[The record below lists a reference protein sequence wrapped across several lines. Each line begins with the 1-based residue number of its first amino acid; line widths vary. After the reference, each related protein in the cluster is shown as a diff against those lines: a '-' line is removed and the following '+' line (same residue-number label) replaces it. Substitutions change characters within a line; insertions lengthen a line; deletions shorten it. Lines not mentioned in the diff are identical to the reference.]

1 VVPVALWCALSS
13 LASSMT
19 TKHNKKGRSTS
30 GSFVMLT
37 RFMLNAPAWR
47 DLTPAARSVYLE
59 VAKLYN
65 GRNNGHLALSV
76 RDAAEQCRVNK
87 DTAAKSLASLQ
98 AHGFIECVTPGGF
111 SRKLRHAT
119 EWRLTIERCDKTQSL
134 PSKAFMKWRP
144 PPEEFKSRSENSALP
159 VPSFGT
165 VTPFPTPKR
174 A

>member
-1 VVPVALWCALSS
+1 MARRQ
-13 LASSMT
+13 
-19 TKHNKKGRSTS
+19 NRKGRSS
-30 GSFVMLT
+30 GEAFVKLT
-37 RFMLNAPAWR
+37 WFLLNSAAWR
-47 DLTPAARSVYLE
+47 DLTPAARAIYLE

-119 EWRLTIERCDKTQSL
+119 EWRLTIERCDKTNAL
-134 PSKAFMKWRP
+134 PTKAFMRWQPSSGECKT
-144 PPEEFKSRSENSALP
+144 RSQNSAQS

-165 VTPFPTPKR
+165 VTPFPTPRR